1 MRCDY
6 ATCKTEAIVR
16 EEGWWFCAQHLREHY
31 ALRREEAKA
40 DTPRRCWWCGAWA
53 LALNDC
59 DACTSP
65 AIKPRTV
72 RKEDTA

>member
-16 EEGWWFCAQHLREHY
+16 DEGWWFCSQHLREHY
-31 ALRREEAKA
+31 ALRREEASRNH
-40 DTPRRCWWCGAWA
+40 PRRCWWCGSWA
-53 LALNDC
+53 LGHEPC
-59 DACTSP
+59 DICTSP
-65 AIKPRTV
+65 AVRPRTA